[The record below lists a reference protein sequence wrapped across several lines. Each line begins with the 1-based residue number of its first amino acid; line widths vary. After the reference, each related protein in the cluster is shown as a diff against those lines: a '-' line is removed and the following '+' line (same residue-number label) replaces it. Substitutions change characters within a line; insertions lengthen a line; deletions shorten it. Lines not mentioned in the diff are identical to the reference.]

1 MRSLFK
7 LVLLFVLAVS
17 LTIAAALYLA
27 IDTEPMLRRA
37 AEITPANI
45 KRAKQV
51 LDQNDFL
58 NSRPAIRQS
67 VILSEQDID
76 LAANYL
82 AHFYANGSARLTLKT
97 DKAEV
102 IASLSPPRFPVIF
115 YFNVLAVLTEG
126 SPLPQFEQLS
136 VGRLQIPG
144 FMADWLIPHVMAQF
158 LGKDRFDTA
167 IQMIKRIDL
176 RNGQVAVAYQTPSN
190 PRHALAGAMLSADD
204 QQRLRVYQERLALIS
219 DAAKA
224 TNVSLTELLA
234 ALFELAELRAAQG
247 NAVAENRAAL
257 LVLAF
262 YVNGKPLGTLLP
274 AANQWP
280 RAKAQKVTLNGR
292 DDFAKHFIVS
302 AALAAHAGS
311 PLADAIGVAKEIDD
325 ARGGSG
331 FSFNDIA
338 ADRAGTRFGEQAAAN
353 AQAAV
358 KLQRRLSAGIREKD
372 IMPATQDLP
381 EFMPEAEFKK
391 RYGGVGAPAYNKM
404 MADIERRVAALALYR

>member
-1 MRSLFK
+1 MRFLFK

-17 LTIAAALYLA
+17 VTTAWSLYLA
-27 IDTEPMLRRA
+27 IDLEPTLRRA
-37 AEITPANI
+37 AEVTPANI
-45 KRAKQV
+45 KRAKEV

-58 NSRPAIRQS
+58 NSRTAIRQS
-67 VILSEQDID
+67 VTLSEQDLD
-76 LAANYL
+76 VAANYL
-82 AHFYANGSARLTLKT
+82 AHFYANGSARLTIRN

-102 IASLSPPRFPVIF
+102 IASLSPPWFPVIF

-158 LGKDRFDTA
+158 LGKNRFGA
-167 IQMIKRIDL
+167 AVQMIRRIDL
-176 RNGQVAVAYQTPSN
+176 RNGQVAVAYQAPSK
-190 PRHALAGAMLSADD
+190 PQHTLAAAILSADD
-204 QQRLRVYQERLALIS
+204 QQRLRAYQERLALIS
-219 DAAKA
+219 NAAKA
-224 TNVSLTELLA
+224 NNVSLTESLA
-234 ALFELAELRAAQG
+234 ALFELAELRSPQG

-262 YVNGKPLGTLLP
+262 YVTGNPLGTLLP
-274 AANQWP
+274 AAKQWP
-280 RAKAQKVTLNGR
+280 RAIPQKVTLNGR

-302 AALAAHAGS
+302 AAVAAHAGS
-311 PLADAIGVAKEIDD
+311 PLADAVGVYKEIDD
-325 ARGGSG
+325 ARSGSG

-338 ADRAGTRFGEQAAAN
+338 ADRAGARFGEQATAN
-353 AQAAV
+353 TKAAV
-358 KLQRRLSAGIREKD
+358 KLQQQLSAGIREKD